1 MLTVGKENKQFFF
14 RPDVLPAAF
23 AAPEETVRFCCTDCY
38 DEQITADGDDFQKLD
53 MERDNPITG
62 PLFIEGAVPGDLL
75 RIRIQDIRLDACGSM
90 CVSNGNGVYP
100 VQGAHCRRFAI
111 KEDCIYFDRGL
122 RIPVRPMIGIIGC
135 APERGKRS
143 TLSPGDHGG
152 NMDIRELGI
161 GSVLYAVPLDL
172 ELKPSGSVA
181 LELQVDYSSMEKVSD
196 STQVPVLDEAIG
208 EDDQSDPDPDP
219 SDPSNPGGNQGGSD
233 GQGSGSGSGN
243 QGGIAGGNGTQVG
256 PGTAGTVDSGTLK
269 AGTYT
274 VSANIWFDKAD
285 TGLPLNPHITS
296 SVFPPMNPVSNNAT
310 LTVDSS
316 GRARVSVPITIQDK
330 VMSVKSISGL
340 NIVSSS
346 SSGGK
351 LTSITVDLG
360 VIDAATSV
368 ITEIAEYFK
377 NEIGYDIPPMT
388 PFVGRNFNVTRAGI
402 HADGLLKD
410 EEIYNIFTLSA

>member
-75 RIRIQDIRLDACGSM
+75 RIRIQDIRLNACGSM

-161 GSVLYAVPLDL
+161 GSVLYLPVFTPGALLSVGDLHAVQGDG
-172 ELKPSGSVA
+172 ETAVCA
-181 LELQVDYSSMEKVSD
+181 LETGGEVELSIS
-196 STQVPVLDEAIG
+196 VLSKAAHLLPTPFLETERAYYTVAA
-208 EDDQSDPDPDP
+208 DP
-219 SDPSNPGGNQGGSD
+219 SLDVCSVEAARRMQRVLMEHAGFTDAQAAMFLSLAGNLRISQVVNPQKGC
-233 GQGSGSGSGN
+233 
-243 QGGIAGGNGTQVG
+243 IME
-256 PGTAGTVDSGTLK
+256 
-269 AGTYT
+269 
-274 VSANIWFDKAD
+274 
-285 TGLPLNPHITS
+285 LPKQHL
-296 SVFPPMNPVSNNAT
+296 
-310 LTVDSS
+310 
-316 GRARVSVPITIQDK
+316 R
-330 VMSVKSISGL
+330 
-340 NIVSSS
+340 
-346 SSGGK
+346 
-351 LTSITVDLG
+351 
-360 VIDAATSV
+360 
-368 ITEIAEYFK
+368 
-377 NEIGYDIPPMT
+377 
-388 PFVGRNFNVTRAGI
+388 
-402 HADGLLKD
+402 
-410 EEIYNIFTLSA
+410 LSLPWETKE